1 MTKFTDFGLTEP
13 LLRALEQAGYETPTP
28 IQAQAIP
35 SVLEGRDLLG
45 IAQTG
50 TGKTAAF
57 ALPILH
63 RLVTN
68 KRRAPRKGCR
78 ALILSPTR
86 ELASQIAENFQ
97 AYACH
102 LDLSVATIFGGVG
115 YRPQVQKLARG
126 VDVLIAAPGRLLDL
140 IGSGNADLSGT
151 EIFVLDE
158 ADQMLDLGFLPPIR
172 KIAGQLSQRRQTL
185 LFSATMPK
193 EIAGLADSFLR
204 RPVKVEVTPAA
215 TTVERVAQRIVFVD
229 KAKKVALLGD
239 VLGGDEMHRALV
251 FTRTKRGAD
260 RVAKHLARM
269 DFDVAAIHGNKSQNQ
284 RERTLHDFKQSKIQ
298 ILVATDIAA
307 RGIDVDGITHVVNYD
322 FPDVPEAYV
331 HRIGRT
337 ARAGASGVAVSF
349 CSNDDV
355 DLLRAVEKVTGQ
367 RIVREDRRNDDA
379 LEELSDGQKDR
390 RKRVS
395 RGAGRRGGQAAAGR
409 RKRPAKRG
417 AAADGAAKAAG
428 EPRPYDP
435 LAAKPEGRPGKRRRP
450 NAQRSEPKRDGTVAG
465 VTAAAA
471 RVGRDDA
478 PQGPKDQRS
487 RDASKRSQTRSQA
500 NGYAPRKRQ
509 PPGDGTDRKPGRSS
523 SKGGASRNVTANDNP
538 GRGRRRKG
546 GQGGN
551 RRTKPGRPS
560 GAPARAAV

>member
-1 MTKFTDFGLTEP
+1 MTKFTDFGLANP
-13 LLRALEQAGYETPTP
+13 LLKALEQAGYETPTP

-63 RLVTN
+63 RLATN

-86 ELASQIAENFQ
+86 ELASQIAENCQ
-97 AYACH
+97 AYARY

-115 YRPQVQKLARG
+115 YRPQIQKLARG

-140 IGSGNADLSGT
+140 MDSGSANLSAT

-158 ADQMLDLGFLPPIR
+158 ADQMLDLGFLPPIK
-172 KIAGQLSQRRQTL
+172 KIAGQLSRKRQTL

-204 RPVKVEVTPAA
+204 EPVKVEVTPAA
-215 TTVERVAQRIVFVD
+215 TTVERVSQRIVFVD
-229 KAKKVALLGD
+229 KSKKVALLGD
-239 VLGGDEMHRALV
+239 VLGGDDMHRALV

-284 RERTLHDFKQSKIQ
+284 RERTLLGFKNSKIQ

-307 RGIDVDGITHVVNYD
+307 RGIDVDGISHVVNYD

-337 ARAGASGVAVSF
+337 ARAGASGIAVSF
-349 CSNDDV
+349 CSSDDM

-390 RKRVS
+390 RKRAS
-395 RGAGRRGGQAAAGR
+395 RGVGARGGEGVTR
-409 RKRPAKRG
+409 SRKRPGKRG
-417 AAADGAAKAAG
+417 AAPSSRESG
-428 EPRPYDP
+428 PYDP
-435 LAAKPEGRPGKRRRP
+435 LAAKAEGRPDKRRRP
-450 NAQRSEPKRDGTVAG
+450 NRQRSQPKRDDNAVDVSGATRG
-465 VTAAAA
+465 E
-471 RVGRDDA
+471 RREDA
-478 PQGPKDQRS
+478 PRKPKDHRGRS
-487 RDASKRSQTRSQA
+487 SAERTQG
-500 NGYAPRKRQ
+500 NGYAPRRRTPAKRSADDAA
-509 PPGDGTDRKPGRSS
+509 PG
-523 SKGGASRNVTANDNP
+523 NVAANDNP
-538 GRGRRRKG
+538 ARDRKRKRGRAGKG
-546 GQGGN
+546 NAGSNRPAGGA
-551 RRTKPGRPS
+551 T
-560 GAPARAAV
+560 RAAVV